1 MSDAW
6 LQAFGLVFA
15 PYNILVMVGA
25 SLFGLFVGAVPGLT
39 ATMATALLVP
49 VTFFMAPIPAIA
61 AIVTATAMAIFSG
74 DIPGCL
80 LRMPGT
86 PASAAYTDEAY
97 AMTKK
102 GMAETALGAGLVFS
116 AVGGLFGTAVLM
128 VAAPSLAEFA
138 LNFSSFEYFW
148 LVLMG
153 LTCAVF
159 ISTDQPL
166 KGLVTLFLGLLI
178 AGVGLNNPAAFP
190 RFTFGNTNLLGGIG
204 LIPVMIGMFAVS
216 EIIRYV
222 VNLEPEAL
230 IVDQPIGNVFKGMW
244 GLAVKYPKQILRG
257 SVLGTLI
264 GALPGAG
271 ADIAAWMSYAMSKR
285 FSKEPEKFGTGHVEG
300 IVESGS
306 ANNSA
311 LAGAWIP
318 ALVFGIPGD
327 SITAIVIGVLYMKN
341 MNPGPTLFTT
351 NPQNIYA
358 VFLLF
363 IIANLIMLPLG
374 WLCIKAAKRILKVP
388 RDVLMPVILLFCIVG
403 SFAINNTGFDIG
415 IMLIAGVVAYVLEA
429 NDFPITPLILGVVLG
444 AMLED
449 NFVSSMIKSDG
460 NLLAFVSRPI
470 AGALGLLTLLIWFL
484 PLGRSLLAA
493 RRARSGAIAP

>member
-1 MSDAW
+1 MTDAW
-6 LQAFGLVFA
+6 LQAFHLVFA
-15 PYNILVMVGA
+15 PYNIAVMLAA

-97 AMTKK
+97 AMTRK
-102 GMAETALGAGLVFS
+102 GQAELALGAGLVFS

-128 VAAPSLAEFA
+128 VAAPTLAEFA
-138 LNFSSFEYFW
+138 LGFSSFEYFW
-148 LVLMG
+148 LVLLG

-159 ISTDQPL
+159 ISTDAPL
-166 KGLVTLFLGLLI
+166 KGLMTLFLGLLV

-190 RFTFGNTNLLGGIG
+190 RFTFGSTELLGGIG
-204 LIPVMIGMFAVS
+204 LIPLMIGMFAVS
-216 EIIRYV
+216 EIIRFAV
-222 VNLEPEAL
+222 STEAEGL
-230 IVDQPIGNVFKGMW
+230 IVDQPIGNVFRGMW
-244 GLAVKYPKQILRG
+244 RLAVKYPKQILRG
-257 SVLGTLI
+257 SALGTLI

-271 ADIAAWMSYAMSKR
+271 ADIAAWMSYAMSKKL
-285 FSKEPEKFGTGHVEG
+285 SKEPEKFGTGHVEG

-351 NPQNIYA
+351 HPQNIYA
-358 VFLLF
+358 VYLLF
-363 IIANLIMLPLG
+363 IVANIIMVPLG
-374 WLCIKAAKRILKVP
+374 WLCIKVAKRILKVP
-388 RDVLMPVILLFCIVG
+388 RTVLMPVILLFSVVG
-403 SFAINNTGFDIG
+403 SFAINNTAFDVG
-415 IMLIAGVVAYVLEA
+415 VMLIAGVVAYVLEA
-429 NDFPITPLILGVVLG
+429 NGFPITPLILGVVLG
-444 AMLED
+444 GMLEE

-460 NLLAFVSRPI
+460 RLLAFFGRPI
-470 AGALGLLTLLIWFL
+470 AATLGVLTLAVWLV
-484 PLGRSLLAA
+484 PLV
-493 RRARSGAIAP
+493 RRRRGEGAVAQP

>member
-6 LQAFGLVFA
+6 IQAFSLVFE
-15 PYNILVMVGA
+15 PYNMVVMLAA

-97 AMTKK
+97 AMTRK
-102 GMAETALGAGLVFS
+102 GQAELALGAGLVFS
-116 AVGGLFGTAVLM
+116 AIGGLFGTAVLI
-128 VAAPSLAEFA
+128 VAAPTLAEFA
-138 LNFSSFEYFW
+138 LRFSSFEYFW
-148 LVLMG
+148 LVLLG

-159 ISTDQPL
+159 MTSDRPV
-166 KGLVTLFLGLLI
+166 KGFVSLLLGLLV
-178 AGVGLNNPAAFP
+178 AGVGLGNPAGIP
-190 RFTFGNTNLLGGIG
+190 RFTFGSTELLGGIG
-204 LIPVMIGMFAVS
+204 MIPLMIGMFAIS
-216 EIIRYV
+216 EILRYAV
-222 VNLEPEAL
+222 DTNPEMRIA
-230 IVDQPIGNVFKGMW
+230 DQPIGNVFRGIW
-244 GLAVKYPKQILRG
+244 RLAVKYPVQVLRG
-257 SVLGTLI
+257 STLGTLI

-271 ADIAAWMSYAMSKR
+271 ADIAAWMSYAISKK
-285 FSKEPEKFGTGHVEG
+285 FSKEPQKFGTGHVEG

-341 MNPGPTLFTT
+341 MNPGPSLFT
-351 NPQNIYA
+351 NDPQKIYA

-363 IIANLIMLPLG
+363 IVANLIMIPLG
-374 WLCIKAAKRILKVP
+374 FLCIKAAKRILKVP
-388 RDVLMPVILLFCIVG
+388 RNVLMPVIMLFCVVG
-403 SFAINNTGFDIG
+403 AFAINNTAFDVTV
-415 IMLIAGVVAYVLEA
+415 MLIAGVAAFVLER
-429 NDFPITPLILGVVLG
+429 NGFPIAPAILGVVLG
-444 AMLED
+444 GMLEE
-449 NFVSSMIKSDG
+449 NFVTSMIKADG
-460 NLLAFVSRPI
+460 RWFAFFERPVAATLGAFTLAV
-470 AGALGLLTLLIWFL
+470 WFL
-484 PLGRSLLAA
+484 PVLLRRLRQVAA
-493 RRARSGAIAP
+493 A